1 MKLPSFDEMMRLA
14 SDDPESL
21 ESIRVQAIENFISSA
36 PQDLQRRLRGLQ
48 FRIDATRTCSSNP
61 MAACLKISQMMHDQL
76 HHLLDTINGNEP
88 PAHPAD
94 LRPDAD
100 SKIIPFPLLAT
111 I

>member
-1 MKLPSFDEMMRLA
+1 MELPSFDEMMRLA
-14 SDDPESL
+14 AEDPASL
-21 ESIRVQAIENFISSA
+21 ESIRAQAIESFIGNA
-36 PQDLQRRLRGLQ
+36 PLDLQRRLRGLQ

-76 HHLLDTINGNEP
+76 HHLLDTINGNES
-88 PAHPAD
+88 PAKPVDHHA
-94 LRPDAD
+94 DAD